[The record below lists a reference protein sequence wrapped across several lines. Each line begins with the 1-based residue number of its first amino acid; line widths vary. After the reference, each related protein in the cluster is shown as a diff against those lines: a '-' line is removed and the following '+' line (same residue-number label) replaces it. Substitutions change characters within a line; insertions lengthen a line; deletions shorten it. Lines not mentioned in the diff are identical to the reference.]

1 MPQDRKIA
9 RAAVSSA
16 VYSID
21 KAYDYE
27 IPDRWQ
33 DIARPGQRVIVP
45 FGTGNRKAE
54 GVIFEVVTACDDRP
68 LKPLAHLF
76 DDEFTLSPD
85 ELSLAL
91 WMKKRYF
98 CTLFEAACAFFP
110 PGVWNKGQEVYVP
123 GPLPLD
129 EALAKAGGGQKARL
143 TEAVY
148 QSQKPFGAAEL
159 ARQTGIA
166 SAPRLLSQLVRS
178 GVLETRVDYQRKVGD
193 KTIKTLRPALPMP
206 QAMEKL
212 GRGKLAEKRKSV
224 LDCLSREGTLPE
236 KELCYL
242 TGVSVATVRT
252 MEKLGLLLAEQH
264 EVYRGPVTAISDE
277 AAPEITLSPEQQNV
291 FEQILRLQ
299 DSAQPGAALLRGVTG
314 SGKTLV
320 YIALI
325 RETLK
330 KGKNAILLVP
340 EIALTPQ
347 MLRQF
352 TRHFG
357 STVAVMHSALTAAQR
372 MDEYKRVRSGRAR
385 VVVGTRSAVFAPLT
399 NLGIIIIDE
408 EQEPTYSSESAPR
421 YHAAEIAKY
430 RCFKDGGLVLLG
442 SATPS
447 VESYYSAVTGKY
459 ALFTLSQRYQD
470 MPLPTACIS
479 NMRSALLDGD
489 AALIGPD
496 LRRELEATISRN
508 EQAVL
513 FINRRGSARMAVC
526 IDCGYVPECQ
536 NCSVALTYHS
546 RNGRLMCH
554 HCGFSIPLE
563 HTCPVC
569 GSEHIRL
576 VGAGTQKVEEELYA
590 LFPDVRVIRMDA
602 DTTTGRTTH
611 EKLLDSFAKGGAD
624 ILLGTQMVA
633 KGLDFDNVTLV
644 GVLDAD
650 LSLYCGDYHAQER
663 TFSLLAQVVG
673 RAGRRN
679 KPGRA
684 VIQTYHPD
692 HPVILTAAAQDYQ
705 SFFEYEIKSREAL
718 KAPPFD
724 DLFVFQVSAVQENDA
739 LRAALRI
746 AGILVKA
753 MQERYADLQTPVL
766 GPAPCAILRL
776 RNKYRYTVS
785 FRSRDSRRV
794 RELVSLALNAFYA
807 SPQSRAVTVTAARNP
822 LT

>member
-1 MPQDRKIA
+1 MPQDRMIV

-21 KAYDYE
+21 KAYDYAVPE
-27 IPDRWQ
+27 RWL
-33 DIARPGQRVIVP
+33 DAVRPGQRVIVP
-45 FGTGNRKAE
+45 FGSGNRKAE
-54 GVIFEVVTACDDRP
+54 GIIFEVAAASDGRP
-68 LKPLAHLF
+68 LKSLAHLF
-76 DDEFTLSPD
+76 DDEFALSPD

-98 CTLFEAACAFFP
+98 CTLFEAACMFFP
-110 PGVWNKGQEVYVP
+110 PGVWNKGQERYLP
-123 GPLPLD
+123 GPLPF
-129 EALAKAGGGQKARL
+129 EQALAQAGEGQKSCL
-143 TEAVY
+143 IKTVY
-148 QSQKPFGAAEL
+148 QSGKPLTAAEL
-159 ARQTGIA
+159 SRRTGIA
-166 SAPRLLSQLVRS
+166 SAGRLLPQLVRA
-178 GVLETRVDYQRKVGD
+178 GLLDVHTDYRRRVGD
-193 KTIKTLRPALPMP
+193 KTIRTFRLAMPAS
-206 QAMEKL
+206 QADEKL
-212 GRGKLAEKRKSV
+212 GRGKLAEKRRAV
-224 LDCLSREGTLPE
+224 LDCLSREGELPE

-242 TGVSVATVRT
+242 TGVSASAVRT
-252 MEKLGLLLAEQH
+252 MEKMGLLLAGE
-264 EVYRGPVTAISDE
+264 RGVCRSPVPADIHE
-277 AAPEITLSPEQQNV
+277 AAPELKLSPEQQTV
-291 FEQILRLQ
+291 LQQILRLQ
-299 DSAQPGAALLRGVTG
+299 SSEQPGAALLHGVTG

-330 KGKNAILLVP
+330 QGKTAILLVP

-352 TRHFG
+352 TRYFG
-357 STVAVMHSALTAAQR
+357 SAVAVMHSGLTAAQR
-372 MDEYKRVRSGRAR
+372 MEEYKRVRSGYAR

-399 NLGIIIIDE
+399 GLGVVIIDE

-447 VESYYSAVTGKY
+447 VESYYRAITGKY
-459 ALFTLSQRYQD
+459 ALFTLTRRYQD
-470 MPLPTACIS
+470 IPLPRAMIS
-479 NMRSALLDGD
+479 DMRSALLGGD
-489 AALIGPD
+489 AAVIGPD
-496 LRRELEATISRN
+496 LRRELETTIAHG

-526 IDCGYVPECQ
+526 VECGYIPECR
-536 NCSVALTYHS
+536 NCSVSLTYHS

-554 HCGFSIPLE
+554 HCGYSVPLE
-563 HTCPVC
+563 RSCPVC

-576 VGAGTQKVEEELYA
+576 IGAGTQKAEEELYA
-590 LFPDVRVIRMDA
+590 LFPGVRVIRMDA
-602 DTTTGRTTH
+602 DTTSGRTTH
-611 EKLLDSFAKGGAD
+611 ERLLDSFAKGGAD

-650 LSLYCGDYHAQER
+650 LSLFCGDYHAQER

-684 VIQTYHPD
+684 VIQTYHPE
-692 HPVILTAAAQDYQ
+692 HPVIQAAAAQDYGD
-705 SFFEYEIKSREAL
+705 FFEYEIKSRKAL
-718 KAPPFD
+718 KAPPFA
-724 DLFVFQVSAVQENDA
+724 DLFVFQLSAAKENDV
-739 LRAALRI
+739 LRAALRM
-746 AGILVKA
+746 AGILVRA
-753 MQERYADLQTPVL
+753 MQERYTDLQTPVL

-776 RNKYRYTVS
+776 HNKYRYTVS
-785 FRSRDSRRV
+785 FRGQDNRRV
-794 RELVSLALNAFYA
+794 RELVAQALNTFYA
-807 SPQSRAVTVTAARNP
+807 SPQSRSVTVTAARNP